1 MWILDWCCFIL
12 GEATDPN
19 TTGKTSCCPVLLAVR
34 QKTNFHGKDSSI
46 AYHFITSILVMT
58 WCKIIKTVY
67 SWRCD
72 HLHWFRVTFTCES
85 KMTKAGIDLVKQSQW
100 QVHIFCVSL
109 TGPDVNFAFTSIALE
124 IRMHECTLRA
134 YINGPRKGHIW
145 YPAVFIWALCWWI
158 GAVLA
163 CFLTTI
169 PSCAGYFQRLVCS
182 RFFCLHG

>member
-1 MWILDWCCFIL
+1 M
-12 GEATDPN
+12 
-19 TTGKTSCCPVLLAVR
+19 
-34 QKTNFHGKDSSI
+34 
-46 AYHFITSILVMT
+46 Y
-58 WCKIIKTVY
+58 KIIKTVY
-67 SWRCD
+67 SLRCD
-72 HLHWFRVTFTCES
+72 LLSLSIYWCTSDSEWLSLVKVKWQKPTSTWF
-85 KMTKAGIDLVKQSQW
+85 KQSQW
-100 QVHIFCVSL
+100 QIHILSLTELRL
-109 TGPDVNFAFTSIALE
+109 TGPYVDFTFTGIALE
-124 IRMHECTLRA
+124 IRMHECFLRA